1 MSGRHSDSDSK
12 RCHSRFDSDPNKRY
26 RRDEYGKEDRERVSS
41 STDVQNEALFA
52 KHNKPNDPIQLPTS
66 LSYFQHNEQ
75 GGTGQVGR
83 SSGQRKER
91 GRWKDTKKQFNINE
105 REEKNHGREQR
116 NEKSQ
121 AKLDDNTFQRRD
133 GFTGRSRK
141 RASFREKKIVADSGD
156 ANVAAVKSGQKEE
169 RNSNPQHLDRP
180 EKHFADDK
188 GEARR
193 GRRYGGNDSY
203 KGRDKFNGRQGY
215 RPEKS
220 KHDLYQEVN
229 KDPIPENE
237 DGQIAKLEALLAS

>member
-66 LSYFQHNEQ
+66 LSY
-75 GGTGQVGR
+75 
-83 SSGQRKER
+83 
-91 GRWKDTKKQFNINE
+91 
-105 REEKNHGREQR
+105 
-116 NEKSQ
+116 
-121 AKLDDNTFQRRD
+121 FQRRD

-215 RPEKS
+215 RPEKW